1 MRTRRRRVEERPG
14 GDLREVAMAYDI
26 VIKNGMVVDGSG
38 RQPVHA
44 DVAIQGERIAAVG
57 RITEAAKRTIDAEG
71 HIVTPGFVDLHT
83 HLDAQIF
90 WDPIASSSCW
100 HGVTSVVMGNCGVTF
115 APCKPQD
122 RAYLAHLMESVEDIP
137 AATIMAGMPWQWET
151 YGEYLKAL
159 DALPK
164 GVNVGGLVGH
174 CAVRY
179 WAMGP
184 KSLQNEPA
192 NPEEIAR
199 MHDIVEEAIAGGAL
213 GFSTS
218 RTILHRTPEGQPVP
232 GTFAEIDEL
241 LGICRALGKLGR
253 GVVEAAPGID
263 SGRPEDLRREVRW
276 MTEVSL
282 ETGRPVTFGL
292 AQSRPY
298 PTVYAQL
305 LDHIRDT
312 ASRGAKIYAQ
322 STARG
327 IGVLFGF
334 ANRTPFDRA
343 PSWRALRTLSL
354 SEKVARLRDP
364 EYRVAMV
371 QEALADPPP
380 IDFSQIF
387 LLPEK
392 EARYDHRADESLTAH
407 AKRRGVSPAE
417 AFILLS
423 AERDGKALFNYPFLN
438 QSFDAVQEML
448 DHPQVVIG
456 LGDSGAHVGQI
467 MDSSLPTYFL
477 KYWVKERRHFT
488 LEQAICK
495 LTHEPARLFGIED
508 RGLVREGLYADLNV
522 IDFDH
527 LQLPPPSFV
536 QDLPAGAG
544 RYVQQSS
551 GYSVTLVNGQPF
563 MEGTK
568 HTGAFAG
575 RVLRSA

>member
-1 MRTRRRRVEERPG
+1 
-14 GDLREVAMAYDI
+14 MAYDI
-26 VIKNGMVVDGSG
+26 VIKNGTVVDGSG
-38 RQPVHA
+38 RQPYRA
-44 DVAIQGERIAAVG
+44 DVAVQGERIAAVG
-57 RITEAAKRTIDAEG
+57 KITDDGKRTIDAEG

-83 HLDAQIF
+83 HLDAQMF

-122 RAYLAHLMESVEDIP
+122 REYLAHLMESVEDIP
-137 AATIMAGMPWQWET
+137 AATIMAGMPWGWET
-151 YGEYLKAL
+151 YGEYLEAL

-184 KSLQNEPA
+184 KSLENQPA
-192 NPEEIAR
+192 DPEEIAR
-199 MHDIVEEAIAGGAL
+199 MHDIVEEAMAAGAL

-218 RTILHRTPEGQPVP
+218 RTILHRTPEGRPVP
-232 GTFAEIDEL
+232 GTFAEFDEL
-241 LGICRALGKLGR
+241 MGISRALGKLGR
-253 GVVEAAPGID
+253 GVVEAALGID
-263 SGRPEDLRREVRW
+263 SGRPEDLQREVRW

-305 LDHIRDT
+305 LDRIS
-312 ASRGAKIYAQ
+312 ASANRGAKIFAQ

-343 PSWRALRTLSL
+343 PSWRALRTLTL
-354 SEKVARLRDP
+354 EEKVSRLRSP
-364 EYRVAMV
+364 EYRATMV
-371 QEALADPPP
+371 REALADPPP

-392 EARYDHRADESLTAH
+392 EARYDHRADESLVAH
-407 AKRRGVSPAE
+407 AERLGVSPAE

-423 AERDGKALFNYPFLN
+423 AEREGRALFNYPFLN
-438 QSFDAVQEML
+438 PSFDAVQDML

-477 KYWVKERRHFT
+477 KYWVKERQHFT
-488 LEQAICK
+488 LEQAIRK
-495 LTHEPARLFGIED
+495 LTHDPARLFGIED
-508 RGLVREGLYADLNV
+508 RGIVRQGLYADLNV
-522 IDFDH
+522 IDIDH
-527 LQLPPPSFV
+527 LQLPPPTFV

-544 RYVQQSS
+544 RYVQGSS
-551 GYSVTLVNGQPF
+551 GYKFTLVNGQVF
-563 MEGTK
+563 MEGQK

>member
-1 MRTRRRRVEERPG
+1 
-14 GDLREVAMAYDI
+14 MAYDI
-26 VIKNGMVVDGSG
+26 VIKNGLVVDGTG
-38 RQPVHA
+38 REPVRA
-44 DVAIQGERIAAVG
+44 DVAVQGERIAAVG
-57 RITEAAKRTIDAEG
+57 TITEAAKRTIDAEG

-122 RAYLAHLMESVEDIP
+122 REYLAHLMESVEDIP

-159 DALPK
+159 DGLPK

-179 WAMGP
+179 WVMGP
-184 KSLQNEPA
+184 KSLENGPA
-192 NPEEIAR
+192 SPDEIAR

-232 GTFAEIDEL
+232 GTFAELDEL
-241 LGICRALGKLGR
+241 MGICRALGKLR
-253 GVVEAAPGID
+253 CGVVEAAPGID
-263 SGRPEDLRREVRW
+263 SGSSADLQREVRW
-276 MTEVSL
+276 MTDVSL

-298 PTVYAQL
+298 PTMYSQL
-305 LDHIRDT
+305 LASIRES

-343 PSWRALRTLSL
+343 PSWRVLRTLTL
-354 SEKVARLRDP
+354 EEKVARLRNP
-364 EYRVAMV
+364 EYRATMIR
-371 QEALADPPP
+371 EALADPPP
-380 IDFSQIF
+380 IEFDQIF
-387 LLPEK
+387 LLPEE
-392 EARYDHRADESLTAH
+392 EARYDHRAEESLAAH
-407 AKRRGVSPAE
+407 GERLGVSPAE
-417 AFILLS
+417 AFIVLS
-423 AERDGKALFNYPFLN
+423 MQREGKALFNYPFLN
-438 QSFDAVQEML
+438 QSFDAVEDML

-477 KYWVKERRHFT
+477 RYWVNERRHFT
-488 LEQAICK
+488 LEQAIRK
-495 LTHEPARLFGIED
+495 LTHDPARLFGIED

-522 IDFDH
+522 IDIDR
-527 LQLPPPSFV
+527 LQLPPPTFV

-544 RYVQQSS
+544 RYVQRSS
-551 GYSVTLVNGQPF
+551 GYKLTLVNGQPF
-563 MEGTK
+563 MEGTQ
-568 HTGAFAG
+568 HTGALAG
-575 RVLRSA
+575 RVLRSSP